1 MITVTQTEFRDH
13 IKKYLDAV
21 AQGETIRV
29 FRHGKPLATVVPDRE
44 ARKAYW
50 QSVKPLKLDGVSLS
64 QAILDE
70 REEGW

>member
-13 IKKYLDAV
+13 IKKYMDAV
-21 AQGETIRV
+21 ARGETVRV
-29 FRHGKPLATVVPDRE
+29 SRGGKPLAVVVPDQE

-64 QAILDE
+64 RAIIEE

>member
-13 IKKYLDAV
+13 IRKYLDAV
-21 AQGETIRV
+21 ARGETIRV

-50 QSVKPLKLDGVSLS
+50 QQVKPLKLDGVSAS
-64 QAILDE
+64 KIIIEE